1 MFLLFPSLF
10 LSAELVCLWTCFAII
25 NLIYLI
31 WFVCIRVSY
40 MLRGSKL
47 GESLL
52 VNTKLIAPLGSH
64 TILSWVWENKF
75 AFNLTGGLGLGAFL
89 VLLWWLVFFFL
100 CVSPTSPAPWGFLET
115 KLFFHLPAFKHAFPR
130 LCICDIKT
138 PMTLGVFWGILWYS
152 SCYLYYLRYQGSRYS
167 FHSSGSERYCLIFCF
182 LVKLMVVLLFLR
194 HPAYLMVERNL
205 YLFAL
210 LFWWWLQRCHEG

>member
-89 VLLWWLVFFFL
+89 VLLWWLVCFFF
-100 CVSPTSPAPWGFLET
+100 CVFPPPLQPPGDSLKRNCYFIFLLLNMPFQDFASVILKLPWLLGF
-115 KLFFHLPAFKHAFPR
+115 FGASF
-130 LCICDIKT
+130 
-138 PMTLGVFWGILWYS
+138 GIVAAIY
-152 SCYLYYLRYQGSRYS
+152 
-167 FHSSGSERYCLIFCF
+167 II
-182 LVKLMVVLLFLR
+182 
-194 HPAYLMVERNL
+194 
-205 YLFAL
+205 
-210 LFWWWLQRCHEG
+210 